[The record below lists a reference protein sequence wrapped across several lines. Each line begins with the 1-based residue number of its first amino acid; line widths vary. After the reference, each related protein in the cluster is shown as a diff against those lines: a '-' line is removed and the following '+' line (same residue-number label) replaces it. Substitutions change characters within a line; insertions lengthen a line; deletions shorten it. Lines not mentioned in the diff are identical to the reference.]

1 MASESSSEDEVGP
14 RFVPSVDHE
23 DEESDG
29 VGPTLTTSLP
39 GPVAKKF
46 KRVDDVIPVDVS
58 DSVPT
63 AGLYEYSYM
72 HRQPVSHVLASSE
85 SEFIITI
92 SSADAIVKF
101 WKKLVRGI
109 EFVKAFDCDS
119 PILDASVSSNG
130 RDLVVLTSDMYLRL
144 FDIESFNLIGMASI
158 GRLFPRNNASKL
170 CFVSRKD
177 ALSPT
182 LAVASKDTGS
192 VMLIETTPLLDDPKS
207 YKPKK
212 EFLVHDSPVVFI
224 KYSCDSN
231 TVVSIDREGF
241 IEVWDP
247 VSLGIPIKSLFSSK
261 FDTDLFELKRD
272 NTTAVSLAVSA
283 SHFAI
288 LTSLGSLKIFRI
300 ADCKLVKAFDET
312 LDTLLVAQNDPL
324 QRVVHVEARD
334 LADRLEREETVQLTT
349 PSMDSMVFDQSGDL
363 LFYSTV
369 VGIKLLDWKRNKL
382 LTVLGRVEGTE
393 RFMNLA
399 LYQGKPKM
407 RIQELTGG
415 SQSGPLMETDPTLIC
430 TSYDRERFFL
440 FTKRLPGEQRDVFN
454 EAALEA
460 TKVIGTVTKKRTPS
474 IAHKATIY
482 TTMGDIVI
490 ELYPKE
496 CRKTVENFSTHA
508 RNGYY
513 DSVIFH
519 RVIKNFMIQT
529 GDPRGDGTGGTSIWG
544 TDFQDEFNSNL
555 RHDKPYM
562 VSMANTGAPNTNG
575 SQFFITTVAAPWLNN
590 KHTVFGRVLEGI
602 EVVQAIEDLETDN
615 NDRPMNQ
622 DVRILSIKVV

>member
-1 MASESSSEDEVGP
+1 MSSESSSEDEVGP
-14 RFVPSVDHE
+14 RFVPHVNHE
-23 DEESDG
+23 DVDSDD
-29 VGPTLTTSLP
+29 VGPMPTAQPAAPL
-39 GPVAKKF
+39 AKKHR
-46 KRVDDVIPVDVS
+46 RVEDTIPQEIS

-72 HRQPVSHVLASSE
+72 HRQPVSHVLTSAE
-85 SEFIITI
+85 TEFIITI
-92 SSADAIVKF
+92 SAADGMVKF

-119 PILDASVSSNG
+119 AIVDASISANG
-130 RDLVVLTSDMYLRL
+130 RDLAVLTTDMYLRF

-158 GRLFPRNNASKL
+158 GRLFPNNSASMV
-170 CFVSRKD
+170 CFVNTKD
-177 ALSPT
+177 ALSSI
-182 LAVASKDTGS
+182 LAITGNEDGS
-192 VMLIETTPLLDDPKS
+192 VILIETASLLDDPKS
-207 YKPKK
+207 YKPKR
-212 EFLVHDSPVVFI
+212 EFKVHESPVVLL
-224 KYSCDSN
+224 KYSSDQN

-247 VSLGIPIKSLFSSK
+247 ISLEIPSKCVFSSK
-261 FDTDLFELKRD
+261 FDTDLFELKKD
-272 NTTAVSLAVSA
+272 HTTAVSLAVSA
-283 SHFAI
+283 SHFGV
-288 LTSLGSLKIFRI
+288 LTALGSLKIFRL

-324 QRVVHVEARD
+324 QKAVHVEARD
-334 LADRLEREETVQLTT
+334 LGARLEREETVQLTT
-349 PSMDSMVFDQSGDL
+349 PTMDSMVFDQSGDL
-363 LFYSTV
+363 LFYATI

-382 LTVLGRVEGTE
+382 VTVLGRVEGSE
-393 RFMNLA
+393 RFVNVA
-399 LYQGKPKM
+399 LYQGQPKM

-415 SQSGPLMETDPTLIC
+415 SDSGPLMETDPTLVC
-430 TSYDRERFFL
+430 TAFDRERFFL
-440 FTKRLPGEQRDVFN
+440 FTKRLPGEHRDVFN

-460 TKVIGTVTKKRTPS
+460 TKMVGTVTKKRTPS

-544 TDFQDEFNSNL
+544 TDFQDEFNPNL
-555 RHDKPYM
+555 RHDKPFM

-575 SQFFITTVAAPWLNN
+575 SQFFITTAAAPWLDN

-602 EVVQAIEDLETDN
+602 EVVQAIEELETDN
-615 NDRPMNQ
+615 NDRPKSQ